1 MRKRAKDVRSIEA
14 WIREIPMNYEIL
26 YKTTALAAMICLTG
40 CTTGPDF
47 KRPVAPAVEGY
58 LSTPLAAHTANA
70 LESPRVLEGGWR
82 NPHWWQEF
90 ASPKLDNLIDDALHR
105 SPTLAGSL
113 ATLRQAQELY
123 AAQTGSTRY
132 PQVAANAGIQRQ
144 RSSSSASGMA
154 DDSRE
159 FSLYNA
165 GVGVKYNLDLAGGNR
180 RAAEALLARAD
191 YQQYQVDGARLTLIG
206 NIVTSAI
213 TQARLSEQ
221 IQTTETIL
229 RIQEEQLGLTRE
241 KIRLGQAA
249 PDDVLAM
256 QTLVEQT
263 RAGIPLLRNQLQQ
276 NNHLLAVL
284 AGRAPGEKELPSF
297 ALDEFTLPNDLPLIV
312 PSDLVRVRSDIQA
325 AEALLH
331 AANAEY
337 GVAIANL
344 YPQINLSADLGSQA
358 LTTGALFGGNS
369 MVWSLVGQL
378 TQPLFNPGLPAK
390 KRATLAAFDAAAANY
405 QTVVLESLRE
415 VADVLRA
422 LENDSQRLT
431 ALSAADLAAQKL
443 LDSMRRRYDLGA
455 TSYFELL
462 TVEQQSQQT
471 KIDLIEVQAQRF
483 VNCAAFYQAMGAGG
497 NATAAVPFIGVSAE

>member
-1 MRKRAKDVRSIEA
+1 MK
-14 WIREIPMNYEIL
+14 YETF
-26 YKTTALAAMICLTG
+26 YNVTALAAVISLTG
-40 CTTGPDF
+40 CSTSPDF
-47 KRPVAPAVEGY
+47 KRPAAPDVKEY
-58 LSTPLAAHTANA
+58 LSAPPSMRTADA
-70 LESPRVLEGGWR
+70 PELPRVIEGGWI
-82 NPHWWQEF
+82 NPQWWREL
-90 ASPKLDNLIDDALHR
+90 ASPKLGNLIDDALQR
-105 SPTLAGSL
+105 SPTLAESL

-123 AAQTGSTRY
+123 AAQTGLTRY
-132 PQVAANAGIQRQ
+132 PQVAANAGAQRQ
-144 RSSSSASGMA
+144 RSSSSSSGLA

-165 GVGVKYNLDLAGGNR
+165 GVGVKYNLDLAGGTR
-180 RAAEALLARAD
+180 RAAEALLARAG

-206 NIVTSAI
+206 NIVTAAI
-213 TQARLSEQ
+213 TQARLSAQ

-229 RIQEEQLGLTRE
+229 HIQEEQLGLTRE
-241 KIRLGQAA
+241 KVRLGPAA

-263 RAGIPLLRNQLQQ
+263 RASIPPLRNQLQQ
-276 NNHLLAVL
+276 NNHLLAVF

-297 ALDEFTLPNDLPLIV
+297 TLDEFTLPDDLPLIV
-312 PSDLVRVRSDIQA
+312 PAELVRVRPDIQA

-358 LTTGALFGGNS
+358 LTTGALLGGDS

-378 TQPLFNPGLPAK
+378 TQPLFNLELPAK
-390 KRATLAAFDAAAANY
+390 KRAALAAFDAAAANY
-405 QTVVLESLRE
+405 QNVVLESLRE

-431 ALSAADLAAQKL
+431 ALSAADIAAQKF
-443 LDSMRRRYDLGA
+443 LDSMRCRYDLGA
-455 TSYFELL
+455 VSYFELL
-462 TVEQQSQQT
+462 TAEQQSQQT
-471 KIDLIEVQAQRF
+471 KINLIEIQAQRF
-483 VNCAAFYQAMGAGG
+483 VNCAAFYQAMGAGDL
-497 NATAAVPFIGVSAE
+497 NNNNPAVFQGSEDSLDADQGGTFADQLTCRHQ